1 VRIRFPHPFVLL
13 LGGVVVAALLT
24 WVVPAGE
31 FERRTDPATGR
42 SIAVAGTYHRVD
54 PAPVGPMQ
62 TALAVP
68 RGMVDGAEVII
79 AILLVGGAFA
89 LLDRTG
95 ALARLVGALVGR
107 TRRPTAVLALVA
119 ILFAVLGALDNT
131 HEEII
136 ALVPVL
142 VLLSRGLGY
151 GGVTALGMSV
161 GAAVVGSAFG
171 PTNPFVAGIAL
182 RFAQLP
188 PLSAGG
194 LRLAMLLAATALWI
208 WWTVFQASRDDVKPE
223 MAAVS
228 HDPVRVRDGVLLALV
243 MLPFPPYVYGV
254 LKLDWGF
261 NELSALFLIAGLG
274 VGIVAGLGLRGTAV
288 EFLKS
293 METMLAAALFVG
305 VARAISVVFTE
316 GRILDTIVY
325 GLAQPLQGVPRFAA
339 AALMVPIQ
347 ALIHIPVVSNS
358 GQAVLTMPIMAP
370 VADVLGLP
378 RQVAVLAYQ
387 TGAGLMD
394 MLTPT
399 NGALLAMLLAAD
411 VPYSRWLRFAIP
423 GAVLVSVVGFI
434 ALAISL

>member
-1 VRIRFPHPFVLL
+1 V
-13 LGGVVVAALLT
+13 
-24 WVVPAGE
+24 
-31 FERRTDPATGR
+31 
-42 SIAVAGTYHRVD
+42 
-54 PAPVGPMQ
+54 
-62 TALAVP
+62 
-68 RGMVDGAEVII
+68 
-79 AILLVGGAFA
+79 
-89 LLDRTG
+89 
-95 ALARLVGALVGR
+95 
-107 TRRPTAVLALVA
+107 
-119 ILFAVLGALDNT
+119 
-131 HEEII
+131 
-136 ALVPVL
+136 
-142 VLLSRGLGY
+142 
-151 GGVTALGMSV
+151 
-161 GAAVVGSAFG
+161 
-171 PTNPFVAGIAL
+171 
-182 RFAQLP
+182 
-188 PLSAGG
+188 
-194 LRLAMLLAATALWI
+194 ATALWI

-254 LKLDWGF
+254 LQLDWGF
-261 NELSALFLIAGLG
+261 NELSALFLIAGLA

-423 GAVLVSVVGFI
+423 GAILVSVVGFV